1 MKTRMRLLEAVVLAT
16 LVSLLLAGSAFGG
29 TVISDTD
36 SEGDVLLP
44 GDAYYWVKS
53 AAEDLE
59 LMVLEGSVAEAGL
72 FLELAEERLAE
83 AVCLFDEGR
92 IEEAE
97 AQLERY
103 REQILE
109 MTAALE
115 RIREQVVESDGKAEG
130 RSENDEEEGDGE
142 WLSPEEL
149 IQRVGE
155 ATLKHIDVLR
165 NTLENVPEEARGA
178 VALAIEVSSQGHD
191 VATQAVESGLSDRS
205 ESGEEGR
212 EASDQRPET
221 PVNRPE
227 EPAQKPDNPDN
238 PEATQPGEPQPQPV
252 ETETTPSQD
261 VPAPS
266 EQGPG
271 SPEGHT
277 GR

>member
-29 TVISDTD
+29 TVSSDTD

-44 GDAYYWVKS
+44 GDAYYWAKS
-53 AAEDLE
+53 AAEDLG
-59 LMVLEGSVAEAGL
+59 LMVLEGSDAEAGL

-83 AVCLFDEGR
+83 AACLFDEGR

-103 REQILE
+103 CEQTRE

-115 RIREQVVESDGKAEG
+115 RVREQVVDFDGKAEG
-130 RSENDEEEGDGE
+130 GSEKDEEEGDEE

-165 NTLENVPEEARGA
+165 DELEKAPEQAHDA
-178 VALAIEVSSQGHD
+178 IALAIEVSSQGHD
-191 VATQAVESGLSDRS
+191 AAVQAIESDLSDRS
-205 ESGEEGR
+205 EPGEQGG

-221 PVNRPE
+221 PVDQPE
-227 EPAQKPDNPDN
+227 EPTQKPDS

-252 ETETTPSQD
+252 EPETTPSQD
-261 VPAPS
+261 VPAPP
-266 EQGPG
+266 EQRPG

>member
-1 MKTRMRLLEAVVLAT
+1 MKARMRLLEAVVLAT

-29 TVISDTD
+29 TVNSDTD
-36 SEGDVLLP
+36 SEGDALLP

-53 AAEDLE
+53 AAEDLG
-59 LMVLEGSVAEAGL
+59 LMVLEGSDAEAGL

-83 AVCLFDEGR
+83 AACLFDEGR

-103 REQILE
+103 REQIWE

-115 RIREQVVESDGKAEG
+115 RIREQAVDSDGKAEG
-130 RSENDEEEGDGE
+130 RSEKDEEEGDEE

-165 NTLENVPEEARGA
+165 DTLENVPEQAHGA

-191 VATQAVESGLSDRS
+191 AAIQAIESGLSDRS
-205 ESGEEGR
+205 ESGEKGR
-212 EASDQRPET
+212 EASDQRLET
-221 PVNRPE
+221 PVDRPE
-227 EPAQKPDNPDN
+227 EPAQKPDS
-238 PEATQPGEPQPQPV
+238 PEATQPEEPQPQP
-252 ETETTPSQD
+252 EEPGTTPSQD
-261 VPAPS
+261 IPVPP
-266 EQGPG
+266 EQRPG
-271 SPEGHT
+271 SPGGHT